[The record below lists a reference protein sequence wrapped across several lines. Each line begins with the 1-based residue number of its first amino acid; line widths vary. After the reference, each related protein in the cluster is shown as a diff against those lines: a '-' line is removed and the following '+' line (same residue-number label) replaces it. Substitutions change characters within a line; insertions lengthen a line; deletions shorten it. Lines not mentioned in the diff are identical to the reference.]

1 MSHDVEHPESTQIRT
16 YVPDD
21 QYGVIR
27 ELAAARRVSI
37 SQIVRELIAA
47 GLQKDALD
55 SAAAEAMETVTSA
68 LDHLE
73 RLLFFAA
80 QQAAL
85 TAVGQEQSARM
96 ATRQAAPN
104 DPERAQRLFDAAI
117 GELQKIAHER
127 LRQAL
132 HGRNPVH
139 PVAETGEAS
148 HEV

>member
-1 MSHDVEHPESTQIRT
+1 MSDRHEGVQVKIWLPENT
-16 YVPDD
+16 YSI
-21 QYGVIR
+21 IR
-27 ELAAARRVSI
+27 ELAAAHTDGNVSQAI
-37 SQIVRELIAA
+37 RTLLQR

-55 SAAAEAMETVTSA
+55 SAAAEAMEAVTSA

-104 DPERAQRLFDAAI
+104 DPERAQRLFDAAV

-148 HEV
+148 HAV

>member
-1 MSHDVEHPESTQIRT
+1 MMGENSGVQ
-16 YVPDD
+16 VKVWLPDEV
-21 QYGVIR
+21 YSVVR
-27 ELAAARRVSI
+27 ELAAAHTDGNVSQAI
-37 SQIVRELIAA
+37 RTLLQR

-55 SAAAEAMETVTSA
+55 SAAAEALEAVTSA

-73 RLLFFAA
+73 RLVFFTA

-104 DPERAQRLFDAAI
+104 DPERAQRLFDTAV
-117 GELQKIAHER
+117 GELKKIAHER
-127 LRQAL
+127 LHQAL

-148 HEV
+148 DAV